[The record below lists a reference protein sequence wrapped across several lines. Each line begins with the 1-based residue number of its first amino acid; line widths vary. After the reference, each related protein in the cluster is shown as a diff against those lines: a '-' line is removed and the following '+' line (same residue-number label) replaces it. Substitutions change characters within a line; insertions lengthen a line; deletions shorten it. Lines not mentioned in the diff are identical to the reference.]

1 MEVGYRVNPSVPAE
15 YLNTL
20 FTASW
25 DEHSW
30 IDFDSILCRSL
41 GFVCTYREERLIG
54 FVNPA
59 CD

>member
-15 YLNTL
+15 DLNTL
-20 FTASW
+20 FTAAW